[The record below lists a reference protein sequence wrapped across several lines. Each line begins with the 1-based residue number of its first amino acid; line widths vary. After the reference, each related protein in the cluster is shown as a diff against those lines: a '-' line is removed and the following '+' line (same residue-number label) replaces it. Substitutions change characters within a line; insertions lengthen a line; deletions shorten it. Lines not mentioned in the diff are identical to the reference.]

1 MPTTLPFTGAQTP
14 TGSEAGNGPANLY
27 AYAMATEDQHVL
39 KATSVSDRDTRFASV
54 TKGTL
59 VSCPELGIL
68 WQKITSPPTA
78 ASWRVLVE
86 FGKPLIQRGVVTMPA
101 VAANAGASAA
111 VAFPVAFLTPPIVA
125 LTAGSDNGYGAA
137 STSVVTTTGF
147 TAKYWN
153 PTSGVPTNPKVHWI
167 AIEA

>member
-1 MPTTLPFTGAQTP
+1 MTINTSFTAARLPTLAEG
-14 TGSEAGNGPANLY
+14 GDGPAAFL
-27 AYAMATEDQHVL
+27 AYATDTDDQHVL
-39 KATSVSDRDTRFASV
+39 FATSVSDRDTKYANVR
-54 TKGTL
+54 KGTL
-59 VSCPELGIL
+59 VSCAELGIV
-68 WQKITSPPTA
+68 WQKITTPPTA

-86 FGKPLIQRGVVTMPA
+86 FGKPLIQRGVVTIPA

-137 STSVVTTTGF
+137 STSIVTTTGF